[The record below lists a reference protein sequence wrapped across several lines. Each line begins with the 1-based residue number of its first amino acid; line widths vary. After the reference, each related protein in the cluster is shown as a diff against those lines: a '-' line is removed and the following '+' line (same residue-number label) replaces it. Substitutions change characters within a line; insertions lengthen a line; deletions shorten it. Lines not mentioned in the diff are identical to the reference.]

1 MAIYP
6 YYSTTTINKDV
17 LTASSFKAGMALILD
32 TNGRAVKA
40 DSQQLVFNNTYQ
52 KYGRFLGFAA
62 SDHDLSSNTI
72 IVPDNVGNNHLDIN
86 NRFIK
91 NENTEYAV
99 PKRGLMD
106 LQDTAVS
113 NFYNPSDISVISK
126 RGIGVYNTPGDY
138 FVTDQFNPVLHGDY
152 GFDGLDIQTINP
164 GDLLTLGGGANTG
177 KLVKVNVNSI
187 GPDVLIVAI
196 VEKYIVQTGLLHFRQ
211 ANYGLSFGSTGLQL
225 YYDTAN
231 LASYIPNNTTVTD
244 LVTGTRN
251 ATLFNGPAY
260 SPLASGSINFDG
272 SDDYLGSSVTVSTVS
287 VTNQIT
293 MNVWFMR
300 KVDYIGVGFLMPIAF
315 NQMEFGFDYFP
326 GQIRLWH
333 IAPGNVI
340 TSQQSGITI
349 DLNAWVNITL
359 TYNGSTYI
367 LYKNGVNVYSF
378 SLTGNF
384 RTTQTFSFTN
394 TWDSVKA
401 AMLSQAQIYNRVLTP
416 TEILNQF
423 NFNKSRYGL

>member
-6 YYSTTTINKDV
+6 ITNAYVINKDV
-17 LTASSFKAGMALILD
+17 SVGSSFKAGMFLMMNSTGNVVL
-32 TNGRAVKA
+32 A
-40 DSQQLVFNNTYQ
+40 DSQQMSLMNIGQ
-52 KYGRFLGFAA
+52 KQASLIGIAA
-62 SDHDLSSNTI
+62 GDSNLSGNTI
-72 IVPDNVGNNHLDIN
+72 IVPDFIGSNYLDAN
-86 NRFIK
+86 
-91 NENTEYAV
+91 
-99 PKRGLMD
+99 
-106 LQDTAVS
+106 S
-113 NFYNPSDISVISK
+113 NFVSASDREYISIRRQLLDYADETVNDYYNINYSPKPS
-126 RGIGVYNTPGDY
+126 RTGIGVYSLLGES
-138 FVTDQFNPVLHGDY
+138 FITDQFNPVLHGDY
-152 GFDGLDIQTINP
+152 GIDGTVIQSLNP
-164 GDLLTLGGGANTG
+164 GDLLTFGGGINAG
-177 KLVKVNVNSI
+177 KLVKVNANSF
-187 GPDVLIVAI
+187 GPDVLVVGIVDRY
-196 VEKYIVQTGLLHFRQ
+196 VTNTGLLHFRQ
-211 ANYGLSFGSTGLQL
+211 VSYNFSFGSTGLQL

-231 LASYIPNNTTVTD
+231 ISSYIPNNTSVTD

-272 SDDYLGSSVTVSTVS
+272 TDDYLGSSVRSSTVS

-293 MNVWFMR
+293 MNFWLMR
-300 KVDYIGVGFLMPIAF
+300 KDSYLGVGFLMPIAF

-333 IAPGNVI
+333 IDPSTVI
-340 TSQQSGITI
+340 TAQQSGITI

-378 SLTGNF
+378 SITGNI
-384 RTTQTFSFTN
+384 RSNQTFSFVN

-416 TEILNQF
+416 TEILNQY

>member
-6 YYSTTTINKDV
+6 VHSNYIVDVDIITTT
-17 LTASSFKAGMALILD
+17 SFKSGMALIRD
-32 TNGRAVKA
+32 DNGRAIPA
-40 DSQQLVFNNTYQ
+40 DSQQLISKTILQ
-52 KYGRFLGFAA
+52 KSGKFLGFAA
-62 SDHDLSSNTI
+62 SDHDSSGFTI
-72 IVPDNVGNNHLDIN
+72 IEPDNIGGSWLDNNRTFQRFENSEVAHIRRAIAEHLDPN
-86 NRFIK
+86 Y
-91 NENTEYAV
+91 T
-99 PKRGLMD
+99 LD
-106 LQDTAVS
+106 
-113 NFYNPSDISVISK
+113 NPTYRPTVYK
-126 RGIGVYNTPGDY
+126 RGIGVYNQQGEIY
-138 FVTDQFNPVLHGDY
+138 ITDQFNPVLHGDY

-272 SDDYLGSSVTVSTVS
+272 SDDYLGSSVTTSTVS

-340 TSQQSGITI
+340 TQQQSGITI

-378 SLTGNF
+378 SITGNI

-416 TEILNQF
+416 TEILNQY

>member
-1 MAIYP
+1 M
-6 YYSTTTINKDV
+6 
-17 LTASSFKAGMALILD
+17 D
-32 TNGRAVKA
+32 T
-40 DSQQLVFNNTYQ
+40 
-52 KYGRFLGFAA
+52 
-62 SDHDLSSNTI
+62 
-72 IVPDNVGNNHLDIN
+72 N
-86 NRFIK
+86 NRFI
-91 NENTEYAV
+91 NNQNLEYSV
-99 PKRGLMD
+99 PKRALLD

-113 NFYNPSDISVISK
+113 NFYNASDPNTISR
-126 RGIGVYNTPGDY
+126 RGIGVYNTPGDI
-138 FVTDQFNPVLHGDY
+138 FLTDQFVPVLHGDY
-152 GFDGLDIQTINP
+152 GVDGLDIQTINP
-164 GDLLTLGGGANTG
+164 GDLLTFGGGINAG
-177 KLVKVNVNSI
+177 KLVKVNVNSF
-187 GPDVLIVAI
+187 GPDILVVGQ
-196 VEKYIVQTGLLHFRQ
+196 VSRYNSSTGLLYFRQ
-211 ANYGLSFGSTGLQL
+211 NSYNLSFGSTGLQL

-231 LASYIPNNTTVTD
+231 LASYIPNSSTVTD
-244 LVTGTRN
+244 LSTGSRN
-251 ATLFNGPAY
+251 ATLYNGPAY

-272 SDDYLGSSVTVSTVS
+272 SDDYLGTSVNASTVS

-300 KVDYIGVGFLMPIAF
+300 KVEYIGVGFLMPIAF

-340 TSQQSGITI
+340 TQQQSGITI

-416 TEILNQF
+416 TEILNQY

>member
-6 YYSTTTINKDV
+6 LHTSTIITKDV
-17 LTASSFKAGMALILD
+17 LINSPFKAGMALIID
-32 TNGRAVKA
+32 SNGRAIKA
-40 DSQQLVFNNTYQ
+40 DSQQLVFNTIQQ
-52 KYGRFLGFAA
+52 KYAKFLGFSA
-62 SDHDLSSNTI
+62 SDHDLSGNTI
-72 IVPDNVGNNHLDIN
+72 IIPDNIAPHYVDSS
-86 NRFIK
+86 NRFVK

-99 PKRGLMD
+99 PKRGLLD

-113 NFYNPSDISVISK
+113 NFYNPSDPNIISR
-126 RGIGVYNTPGDY
+126 RGIGVFNTPGDY

-152 GFDGLDIQTINP
+152 GVDGLDIQTINP
-164 GDLLTLGGGANTG
+164 GDLLTFGGGINAG

-187 GPDVLIVAI
+187 GPDLLVVGQ
-196 VEKYIVQTGLLHFRQ
+196 VSRYNSSTGLLYFRQ
-211 ANYGLSFGSTGLQL
+211 NSYNLSFGSTGLQL

-244 LVTGTRN
+244 LATGTRN

-272 SDDYLGSSVTVSTVS
+272 SDDYLGSSVTASTVS

-293 MNVWFMR
+293 MNFWLMR
-300 KVDYIGVGFLMPIAF
+300 KDNYLGVGFLMPIAF

-326 GQIRLWH
+326 SQIRLWH
-333 IAPGNVI
+333 IS
-340 TSQQSGITI
+340 TSSIYTQQQSGITI
-349 DLNAWVNITL
+349 DFNAWVNITL

-378 SLTGNF
+378 SITGNI
-384 RTTQTFSFTN
+384 RTTQTFTFTN
-394 TWDSVKA
+394 TWDTIKA

-416 TEILNQF
+416 TEILNQY